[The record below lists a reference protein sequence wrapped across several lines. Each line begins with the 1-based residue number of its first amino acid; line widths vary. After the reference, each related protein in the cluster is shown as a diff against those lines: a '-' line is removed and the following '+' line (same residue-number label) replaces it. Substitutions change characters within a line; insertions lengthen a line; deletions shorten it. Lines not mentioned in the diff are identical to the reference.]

1 PDTLP
6 DTWSV
11 SRTTGSTSKPAKRAL
26 ISATAWLYGESGHS
40 SDVPGCTSPSCRWSP
55 VHAASRVIAIKTR
68 QVTNDR
74 AGVAEKKL
82 MKLKTRYS
90 TSSLWA
96 RVRTTSS
103 TLRGGGQKESSRN
116 VRTMAVT
123 TRVSDHRPQ
132 T

>member
-1 PDTLP
+1 M
-6 DTWSV
+6 
-11 SRTTGSTSKPAKRAL
+11 
-26 ISATAWLYGESGHS
+26 
-40 SDVPGCTSPSCRWSP
+40 
-55 VHAASRVIAIKTR
+55 KTR
-68 QVTNDR
+68 QVASDR

-82 MKLKTRYS
+82 MKLKTRYN

-103 TLRGGGQKESSRN
+103 TLRGGGKKESSRN